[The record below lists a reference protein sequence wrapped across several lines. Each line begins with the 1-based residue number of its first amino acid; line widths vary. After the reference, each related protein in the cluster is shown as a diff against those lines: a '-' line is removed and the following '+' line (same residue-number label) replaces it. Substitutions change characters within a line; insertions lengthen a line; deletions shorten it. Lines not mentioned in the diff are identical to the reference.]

1 MHNFDLIIYHGP
13 CFDGFTAAWIAR
25 GLFPD
30 AVMHR
35 TGYGKDPP
43 DVTGR
48 TVLIAD
54 FSYPPHVLL
63 TMADA
68 AKHITVLDHHK
79 TAAEALGSLVGLRSD
94 LEIVFDMERS
104 GAGIT
109 WDYLHPGQERT
120 PLVAHVEDRDLWRFA
135 LEDTPAF
142 HAAMACREFEFSA
155 WDELAV
161 IETAEL
167 VAQGRGALAF
177 MQQAAR
183 RIAGRAVV
191 GVLPDGTS
199 CWIVNVT
206 VDLVSETGRAVLDTL
221 CPKMPFMGWSHNGHG
236 NVYHCSL
243 RSWDGG
249 PDVSEVA
256 KKFGGGGHRN
266 AAAFVTQDPPS
277 SWCLAQQLKE
287 I

>member
-25 GLFPD
+25 DLFPN
-30 AVMHR
+30 AALHQ
-35 TGYGKDPP
+35 TGYGTEPP

-54 FSYPPHVLL
+54 FSYPKDVLL
-63 TMADA
+63 QMADV

-79 TAAEALGSLVGLRSD
+79 TAAEALGGLIGTRDD

-109 WDYLHPGQERT
+109 WDYLHPGRSRI

-142 HAAMACREFEFSA
+142 HAAMACREFDFDA
-155 WDELAV
+155 WEAMALMTDIDPAAF
-161 IETAEL
+161 I
-167 VAQGRGALAF
+167 AQGRGALAF
-177 MQQAAR
+177 IKQTAK
-183 RIAGRAVV
+183 RIAERAVA
-191 GVLPDGTS
+191 GVLPDGTP
-199 CWIVNVT
+199 CWMVNVT
-206 VDLVSETGRAVLDTL
+206 IDLVSETGHAVLDTL
-221 CPKMPFMGWSHNGHG
+221 EPKMPFMGWSHNAED
-236 NVYHCSL
+236 NVYYCSL
-243 RSWDGG
+243 RSWDDG
-249 PDVSEVA
+249 PDVSALA

-266 AAAFVTQDPPS
+266 AAAFRTVDAPPS
-277 SWCLAQQLKE
+277 WGLK
-287 I
+287 